1 MTTAK
6 KLYAFHEKDVSNYLR
21 WFKKNI
27 LNNEFTEE
35 GVDYFPFVTKDECG
49 GQASQD
55 AKLTAGFVKKLSM
68 MQKNEKGEAARNYFA
83 GVENGAKKLFKQIS
97 NFKKIAEQFGIWLTD
112 DFVKAPA
119 YEQMHLL
126 LE

>member
-49 GQASQD
+49 AQASQD